1 MKVLNLRILMVVDLH
16 YSTRPFRGRDES
28 RVFEALCRAVEA
40 EKPDLV
46 LSAGDFG
53 EEATE
58 EMFRPISKQS
68 YFLTIYGNHDNVDL
82 IKSLRNEDGSSCWLS
97 GNIREWQGLRIAAV
111 NGNIATRKRKAHHHT
126 MQEVER
132 LVEGYARSGRI
143 DIVVTHEAPQ
153 HPLLKSLGHDV
164 LNRVLEILRPRLYLC
179 GHIHIPSQTIEVGGT
194 VLVNLDSSIK
204 NSNYATVE
212 FDKEIFH
219 DVQIKKLFQPS
230 YDFT

>member
-1 MKVLNLRILMVVDLH
+1 LKVLNSKILMVADLH
-16 YSTRPFRGRDES
+16 YSTRGFRGGDES

-40 EKPDLV
+40 EKPGLV

-53 EEATE
+53 EEATG

-82 IKSLRNEDGSSCWLS
+82 VKSLRNKDDSSCWLS
-97 GNIREWQGLRIAAV
+97 DNIREWQGLRIAAV
-111 NGNIATRKRKAHHHT
+111 NGNIAIRKRKAHHHIIE
-126 MQEVER
+126 EVER

-153 HPLLKSLGHDV
+153 HPLLKSSGCDV
-164 LNRVLEILRPRLYLC
+164 LNRALEILRPRIYLC
-179 GHIHIPSQTIEVGGT
+179 GHIHIPSQTIGVGGT
-194 VLVNLDSSIK
+194 ILVNLDSSMK

-212 FDKEIFH
+212 FDKGIFR
-219 DVQIKKLFQPS
+219 DVQIKKLFQLS
-230 YDFT
+230 HDFT